1 MISVAGVTIENQNKN
16 IFGKVAFF
24 QVTEKDS
31 VRILGS
37 LSGLPPGMYNK
48 EIKEI
53 HNSKWKKNINLQ
65 I

>member
-24 QVTEKDS
+24 QVAEKDS

-37 LSGLPPGMYNK
+37 LAGLPPGTYNK
-48 EIKEI
+48 EIPD
-53 HNSKWKKNINLQ
+53 STT
-65 I
+65 

>member
-1 MISVAGVTIENQNKN
+1 MISVAGVTIENQNRN

-37 LSGLPPGMYNK
+37 LSGLSPGTNK

-53 HNSKWKKNINLQ
+53 HNTYIILSEKKIY

>member
-37 LSGLPPGMYNK
+37 LSGLPSGKYNK
-48 EIKEI
+48 ELKEI
-53 HNSKWKKNINLQ
+53 HNT
-65 I
+65 